1 MTVTFFC
8 IGIICSGIWVF
19 VQAQEDYNFRQS
31 IISEWGA
38 LVTSVVSLIAM
49 AAVDSLLFFH
59 FYLIFSLKMTTYD
72 YIKKGWQE

>member
-8 IGIICSGIWVF
+8 IGITCSGIWVF
-19 VQAQEDYNFRQS
+19 VEAQEDEKYRIS
-31 IISEWGA
+31 IISQWGA
-38 LVTSVVSLIAM
+38 LVTSAISLVAM

-72 YIKKGWQE
+72 YIKKGW

>member
-19 VQAQEDYNFRQS
+19 VQAQEDYKFRQS